1 MTKRHEMI
9 EDRKFTTEA
18 VTDAVVIQ
26 VLLILIRHPGL
37 RTGDVSHRLKGQ
49 SPPITMQHVRVVFDR
64 YNLDDAGE
72 KKTFEALNL
81 LWSVAEQGGWSS
93 TEIARATGSNG
104 CHLPRIDFIAEMDN
118 CAVCRATTVI
128 SRSKNRT
135 VVTYAEGMFEAV
147 EVQKKCSVDC

>member
-1 MTKRHEMI
+1 VTYHIGSKDNRLRLRCSMFEWSST
-9 EDRKFTTEA
+9 DTT
-18 VTDAVVIQ
+18 
-26 VLLILIRHPGL
+26 
-37 RTGDVSHRLKGQ
+37 S
-49 SPPITMQHVRVVFDR
+49 TM
-64 YNLDDAGE
+64 LGK

>member
-72 KKTFEALNL
+72 KKNL
-81 LWSVAEQGGWSS
+81 RGAESS
-93 TEIARATGSNG
+93 LVS
-104 CHLPRIDFIAEMDN
+104 C
-118 CAVCRATTVI
+118 
-128 SRSKNRT
+128 
-135 VVTYAEGMFEAV
+135 
-147 EVQKKCSVDC
+147 